1 MPIFG
6 FDSFEDMR
14 DGGGAGRSG
23 PTYSF
28 EGSAFD
34 PDRTNNYVAPAGTDP
49 NAKPSG
55 SGGAL
60 SSLGGLLGF
69 VVGGPA
75 GAAIGSGI
83 GSILSGGSFGNALA
97 TGAGSY
103 LTGAM
108 GGQAGMIANALQ
120 GGNPAAQA
128 GSSLAGII
136 PGLQGAV
143 GQGAAQGAAPGQA
156 PAPAQGGLNGLLQ
169 AFNNPLMMAVMLKA
183 TEPKNVSVTTP
194 QQRRQLETG
203 ERTTYGGT
211 AAPDF
216 RYQGLA
222 RGGMVRG
229 PGTATSDSIPA
240 KIYQNGKPVRE
251 ARLSD
256 GEFVM
261 TNRAVRGAGGGDRAK
276 GAAEMYRMMRQFER
290 RA

>member
-6 FDSFEDMR
+6 FNSVADMF

-23 PTYSF
+23 STYSF

-34 PDRTNNYVAPAGTDP
+34 RDRTNNYVDPAGSGGS
-49 NAKPSG
+49 AKPTGGGGLSAIG
-55 SGGAL
+55 SLVGLLTGGPTGAAIGAGLGSLLEGKGIGGAL
-60 SSLGGLLGF
+60 SS
-69 VVGGPA
+69 
-75 GAAIGSGI
+75 
-83 GSILSGGSFGNALA
+83 
-97 TGAGSY
+97 GAGTY
-103 LTGAM
+103 LTGALGGRAGVIADILG
-108 GGQAGMIANALQ
+108 GGQTSQSAGSALSSLIPGLQ
-120 GGNPAAQA
+120 QQQAAQA
-128 GSSLAGII
+128 G
-136 PGLQGAV
+136 Q
-143 GQGAAQGAAPGQA
+143 AAGQA
-156 PAPAQGGLNGLLQ
+156 PAPAQGGIGGLLK
-169 AFNNPLMMAVMLKA
+169 AFDNPLMMAILLKA
-183 TEPKNVSVTTP
+183 TEPDNVSVTTP

-222 RGGMVRG
+222 KGGMVKG
-229 PGTATSDSIPA
+229 PGTGTSDSIPA
-240 KIYQNGKPVRE
+240 KIYQNGRPVRE

-261 TNRAVRGAGGGDRAK
+261 TNRAVRGAGNGDRAK